1 MASRQIPFD
10 LTPVQAPTFDNFLSS
25 ECNAAVVSR
34 LVNWQNW
41 PAPVLLLIG
50 ESGVGKSH
58 LGQAWAGLRSE
69 DLRFID
75 DADTVD
81 EGVLF
86 TAINGAL
93 TGEVKALVLAACSH
107 PKTWNIALPDLR
119 SRLLNTPVLEISAP
133 DDELLSRIVR
143 ALFDAHGRVVSQDLV
158 GYIVSRT
165 ERSVPALQALVARLE
180 TQAQADKADMTKA
193 YVARHINSGMMNG
206 ELEL

>member
-1 MASRQIPFD
+1 MTSQQIPFD
-10 LTPVQAPTFDNFLSS
+10 LAPVDAPTFDNFLSS

-34 LVNWQNW
+34 LKDWQDW
-41 PAPVLLLIG
+41 AAPVLLLIG

-58 LGQAWAGLRSE
+58 LGCAWVGLNPD

-81 EGVLF
+81 EAALF

-93 TGEVKALVLAACSH
+93 TGEVKALVLAARHH
-107 PKTWNIALPDLR
+107 PKSWDIALPDLR

-133 DDELLSRIVR
+133 DDALLERIVR
-143 ALFDAHGRVVSQDLV
+143 ALFSAHGRVVSQDLV

-165 ERSVPALQALVARLE
+165 ERSVPALQALVRRLE
-180 TQAQADKADMTKA
+180 AQAQADKADMTKA
-193 YVARHINSGMMNG
+193 YVSRHISAGLMNG